1 MRAAVLPSE
10 LLKTRLGRFTRAMRG
25 VDSGDVRALH
35 RTRVAS
41 RRLRELVPVLQL
53 PPDTAKK
60 LSRRLRKITKRLGVV
75 RELDVMLDAIDR
87 LHSTKPRLDHA
98 LRRVR
103 TAVVRERAA
112 ARKRLAARLSAEDL
126 QRVAR
131 KLDHVWTELHDA
143 EQVRVTE
150 HGPGRARAASWATD
164 ARRTQRASRLA
175 SAIAAAGAVYLPER
189 LHEVRLRIKKLRY
202 VVEVSAD
209 LSAEEGKPVALSVLK
224 REQEVLGRMHDLEML
239 IDRVR
244 DLQASLTPPS
254 LPAWR
259 DLEGVVLTLEEM
271 CRRLHARYVH
281 QRGALEAIAAKY
293 SANEPSTARSDRRAG

>member
-1 MRAAVLPSE
+1 M
-10 LLKTRLGRFTRAMRG
+10 
-25 VDSGDVRALH
+25 RALH

-41 RRLRELVPVLQL
+41 RRLREIVPVLRL
-53 PPDTAKK
+53 PSDIAKK
-60 LSRRLRKITKRLGVV
+60 LSRRLRKITRRLGVV

-87 LHSTKPRLDHA
+87 LHRGKPKLDHA

-103 TAVVRERAA
+103 VAVVRERAE
-112 ARKRLAARLSAEDL
+112 ARKRLAARLSMEDL

-131 KLDHVWTELHDA
+131 KLDRVRSELHHVERSRA
-143 EQVRVTE
+143 NQERPERARVT
-150 HGPGRARAASWATD
+150 GWATD

-202 VVEVSAD
+202 VLEVSAD
-209 LSAEEGKPVALSVLK
+209 VTGEERPIALSVLK
-224 REQEVLGRMHDLEML
+224 REQELLGRMHDLEML

-244 DLQASLTPPS
+244 DPQASLTPPS

-259 DLEGVVLTLEEM
+259 DLEGVVLTLEDM
-271 CRRLHARYVH
+271 CRRFHARYVR
-281 QRGALEAIAAKY
+281 QRGALEAVAAKY
-293 SANEPSTARSDRRAG
+293 SAIAATGARSDRRAG